1 MEFLY
6 LSQFFVVIWHLEVWV
21 VRLKE
26 DVQLRIGIA
35 AGDLALCFLLVD
47 LLDQIAMM
55 FSGCAEHSTHIG
67 RRSSVK
73 RIYDSSVR

>member
-1 MEFLY
+1 MGFL
-6 LSQFFVVIWHLEVWV
+6 HLVQLAGLIGNLDVRV

-26 DVQLRIGIA
+26 DVQLRIGIV

>member
-1 MEFLY
+1 MGFL
-6 LSQFFVVIWHLEVWV
+6 HLVQLAGLIGNLDVRV